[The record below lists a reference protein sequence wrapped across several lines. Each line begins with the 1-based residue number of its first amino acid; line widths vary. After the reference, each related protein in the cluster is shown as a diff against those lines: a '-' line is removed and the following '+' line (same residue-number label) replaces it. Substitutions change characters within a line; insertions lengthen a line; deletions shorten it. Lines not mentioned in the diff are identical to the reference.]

1 MKEHNCTKS
10 KKSKDSRRRRS
21 TQSNKAEEF
30 DPASVGTVGCNNT
43 YPDHHPA
50 RNLEPENSDQH
61 FSVAEAEPGKEE
73 ADMGKVDKIRVSR
86 ETTTSIEAEPKA
98 DEATCSQHE
107 AEEHLQTA
115 LPGVAETEAEHKEEQ
130 PDRRGE

>member
-1 MKEHNCTKS
+1 M
-10 KKSKDSRRRRS
+10 
-21 TQSNKAEEF
+21 QSNKAEEF
-30 DPASVGTVGCNNT
+30 DPAYVGIVGCNNI
-43 YPDHHPA
+43 YLDHHPA
-50 RNLEPENSDQH
+50 RNPEPENSDLLL
-61 FSVAEAEPGKEE
+61 SAAEAEYGEVE
-73 ADMGKVDKIRVSR
+73 ADMDKIKVSR

>member
-30 DPASVGTVGCNNT
+30 DPAYVGIVGCNNIF
-43 YPDHHPA
+43 PDHHPA
-50 RNLEPENSDQH
+50 RNPEPENSDPLL
-61 FSVAEAEPGKEE
+61 SVAEAEHGEEE
-73 ADMGKVDKIRVSR
+73 ADMDKIKVSR

>member
-1 MKEHNCTKS
+1 M
-10 KKSKDSRRRRS
+10 
-21 TQSNKAEEF
+21 
-30 DPASVGTVGCNNT
+30 GCNNI

-50 RNLEPENSDQH
+50 RNPEPGNSDLLLPA
-61 FSVAEAEPGKEE
+61 AEAEYGEVE
-73 ADMGKVDKIRVSR
+73 ADMDKIKVSR

>member
-1 MKEHNCTKS
+1 MS
-10 KKSKDSRRRRS
+10 KKSKGSRRRRS

-30 DPASVGTVGCNNT
+30 DPASVGTVGCNNI

-50 RNLEPENSDQH
+50 RNPEPENSDLLL
-61 FSVAEAEPGKEE
+61 SAAEAEYGEVE
-73 ADMGKVDKIRVSR
+73 AEMDKIKVSR
-86 ETTTSIEAEPKA
+86 ETTTSTEAEPKA

>member
-30 DPASVGTVGCNNT
+30 DPAYVGIVGCSNIF
-43 YPDHHPA
+43 PDHHPA
-50 RNLEPENSDQH
+50 RNPEPENSDLLL
-61 FSVAEAEPGKEE
+61 SAAEAEYGEVE
-73 ADMGKVDKIRVSR
+73 ADMDKIKVSR